1 LTKQLVPLLALLMV
15 APCAHLFAQ
24 ALPGSLKGTI
34 TDESGALV
42 PGAKVTVLASDGKEK
57 TTSSGADGSYVL
69 SGLAAGAYSVEAE
82 IPGLRQTKPATVTI
96 GTTAATLNIPLAVA
110 TNKQEIT
117 VQENVGP
124 VLATDP
130 SQNAAALVMRG
141 DDLAALADDPDDL
154 QADLEALA
162 GPAAGPNAGQI
173 FIDGFSGGDAPLPSK
188 DAIREIRVNQNPF
201 SPEYD
206 AIGFGRIEILTK
218 PGADRFR
225 GGTYFNYG
233 NDALNSRNPYAAE
246 KAPFNLKEYGGNV
259 GGPLGKNASIFTDVD
274 RRDIDNGG
282 IINAITLDPATLA
295 VVNPYNQVFSS
306 PLRRLRWSSRLDYQ
320 LNQSN
325 TLIFRYTLNR
335 DESSNAGVGNFSLA
349 TQGYQSLAK
358 EQALEVTETAV
369 LSPKT
374 INETHFQFRHQNYTQ
389 SAADTDP
396 AIIVS
401 NSFNGG
407 GSANGIH
414 DYIHHHYEVQN
425 YTSVAAGQ
433 HAWKFGI
440 RLRAVDIQ
448 DTSMQNFNG
457 AYTFGGAYA
466 PVLGPDNAPVVPGIV
481 CQANA
486 PAAAGC
492 ATISSIEQY
501 RRTLL
506 FGKMGLPAAQIRLL
520 GGGATQFSI
529 NAGNPFIH
537 AGGYDAGLFVGDDW
551 RLRPNL
557 TVSLGLRYETQD
569 NISDHAD
576 WAPRLGIAWAP
587 GGSSTSGSPKFVV
600 RGGFGI
606 FYDRFSEQNVL
617 LAQRFNGTSQ
627 QQYVVLNPDTFP
639 AVPSAG
645 MLQSFSKTQTVHTIS
660 SSLQAPYVIQS
671 ALGVE
676 RQLPGHTTLAVNMI
690 NTHGLHELLSRN
702 INAPLPGTY
711 TGIPGSGVYPYGAAG
726 PIQEVE
732 SAGLYNQS
740 QLTVNVN
747 SQVNAKLSLFGFYS
761 LNYAKSNTDGVGS
774 SPANQYDLRD
784 EYGPASTDVRNRA
797 VFGGSV
803 TSKWGLRL
811 NPFISVQSGR
821 PFNIVTS
828 QDVYGDTLLT
838 ARPGLAANP
847 NQPGVLAT
855 PYGLLDPNP
864 SPGETILPRNYGRS
878 PGQFNV
884 NMRLAKTFGFGPDRT
899 PSGAATPS
907 RRYNLTLSV
916 SARNVLN
923 YVNRGPVV
931 GNINSPFF
939 GESTQIA
946 GGVGAFGGSSNNRRL
961 ELQVRFSF

>member
-1 LTKQLVPLLALLMV
+1 MKICPPL
-15 APCAHLFAQ
+15 
-24 ALPGSLKGTI
+24 
-34 TDESGALV
+34 
-42 PGAKVTVLASDGKEK
+42 
-57 TTSSGADGSYVL
+57 
-69 SGLAAGAYSVEAE
+69 
-82 IPGLRQTKPATVTI
+82 
-96 GTTAATLNIPLAVA
+96 
-110 TNKQEIT
+110 
-117 VQENVGP
+117 
-124 VLATDP
+124 
-130 SQNAAALVMRG
+130 
-141 DDLAALADDPDDL
+141 
-154 QADLEALA
+154 
-162 GPAAGPNAGQI
+162 GPAAGPSGGQI

-201 SPEYD
+201 SPEFD

-259 GGPLGKNASIFTDVD
+259 GGPLNKNSSFFTDVD
-274 RRDIDNGG
+274 KRDIDNGG

-306 PLRRLRWSSRLDYQ
+306 PLRRLRSSSRLDYQ
-320 LNQSN
+320 LNAAN

-335 DESSNAGVGNFSLA
+335 DESSNAGVGNFSLL
-349 TQGYQSLAK
+349 TQSFRSLSQEHAF
-358 EQALEVTETAV
+358 EATETAV
-369 LSPKT
+369 LSPT
-374 INETHFQFRHQNYTQ
+374 VINETHFQFRHQNYTQ
-389 SAADTDP
+389 VAADQDP
-396 AIIVS
+396 AVIVS

-407 GSANGIH
+407 GSSSGIH

-425 YTSVAAGQ
+425 YTTIAAGK

-448 DTSMQNFNG
+448 DTSKQNFNG

-466 PVLGPDNAPVVPGIV
+466 PVLNPDNTPLIPGVV

-486 PAAAGC
+486 PAAQGC

-506 FGKMGLPAAQIRLL
+506 FGRMGLSPAQIRML

-529 NAGNPFIH
+529 NAGEPFIH
-537 AGGYDAGLFVGDDW
+537 AGGVDAGLFVGDDW

-557 TVSLGLRYETQD
+557 TVSLGLRFETQN
-569 NISDHAD
+569 NIGDHGD

-587 GGSSTSGSPKFVV
+587 GGTTTVSPKFVI
-600 RGGFGI
+600 RGGFGL

-617 LAQRFNGTSQ
+617 LAQRFNGTNQ
-627 QQYVVLNPDTFP
+627 RQYVVLNPDTFP
-639 AVPSAG
+639 NVPSPAA
-645 MLQSFSKTQTVHTIS
+645 LESFSKTQTVHTIS
-660 SSLQAPYVIQS
+660 PSLQTPYVIQS
-671 ALGVE
+671 AIGVE
-676 RQLPGHTTLAVNMI
+676 RQLPAHTTLAVNFV

-711 TGIPGSGVYPYGAAG
+711 TGIPGSGVYPFGNVG

-740 QLTVNVN
+740 QMTVNVN

-761 LNYAKSNTDGVGS
+761 LNYAKSNTDGAGW
-774 SPANQYDLRD
+774 SPANQYDLRS
-784 EYGPASTDVRNRA
+784 EYGPASSDVRNRA
-797 VFGGSV
+797 VFGGSF

-811 NPFISVQSGR
+811 NPFVSLQSGR

-838 ARPGLAANP
+838 ARPGLATNP
-847 NQPGVLAT
+847 SQPGVIST

-864 SPGETILPRNYGRS
+864 AFGESILPRNFGRS

-884 NMRLAKTFGFGPDRT
+884 NLRLAKTFGFGPERT
-899 PSGAATPS
+899 PAGTQMAGSVTANH
-907 RRYNLTLSV
+907 RYNLTMSV

-946 GGVGAFGGSSNNRRL
+946 GGYGAYGGSSNNRRL
-961 ELQVRFSF
+961 ELQMRFSF